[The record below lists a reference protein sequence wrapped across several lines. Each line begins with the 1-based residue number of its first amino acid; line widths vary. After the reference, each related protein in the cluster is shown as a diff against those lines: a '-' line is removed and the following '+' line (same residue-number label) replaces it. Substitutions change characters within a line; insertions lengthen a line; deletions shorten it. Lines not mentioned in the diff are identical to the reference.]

1 MKTTQHGPKT
11 SSTHCTGIST
21 KHWLSGT
28 ACLRSA
34 SAIPTAIPTTVSAA
48 YSWATASDHRLE
60 FLFYFLRKYLF
71 QRYFPSLVI
80 TTPGFGPDPA
90 QITCPSCGQVIV
102 TKIDYESSTKTHLMA
117 GLLCLLVWPCFWL
130 PYVIESCKNAN
141 HYCTN
146 CSAYLGT
153 YRGS

>member
-1 MKTTQHGPKT
+1 MDQKQVP
-11 SSTHCTGIST
+11 
-21 KHWLSGT
+21 
-28 ACLRSA
+28 
-34 SAIPTAIPTTVSAA
+34 PTAPGYPQNIGFQAPPA
-48 YSWATASDHRLE
+48 YDQHQQYAQQYQPQYQQPVLGQQQVITGKILILLSKSVNHRH
-60 FLFYFLRKYLF
+60 
-71 QRYFPSLVI
+71 FPFPVI

-90 QITCPSCGQVIV
+90 QITCPSCGQVTI
-102 TKIDYESSTKTHLMA
+102 TKIDHESSTKTHLMA

-130 PYVIESCKNAN
+130 PYVMESCKNAN